1 MSFTFMSFTFTIGNT
16 SSETLLSFMSFT
28 YTSFTLPQ
36 FTFCFVGNIT
46 QYCLSLYLANTSSG
60 TILSF
65 CLVGNII
72 QYCLSLYLANTNSGT
87 ILSFM
92 YFILSILSMGT
103 LVVEPFYSS
112 VSLGTLVV

>member
-36 FTFCFVGNIT
+36 FTFCFVGNVT

-65 CLVGNII
+65 
-72 QYCLSLYLANTNSGT
+72 
-87 ILSFM
+87 M
-92 YFILSILSMGT
+92 YFVYLNIPSWFERTVGWFIYD
-103 LVVEPFYSS
+103 VFIF
-112 VSLGTLVV
+112 